1 MRCGNS
7 FSSQLFERNIL
18 IRAAYSENRCSRE
31 CDTSLSLSSPLSI
44 KDTYNNNNKK
54 TTKKGFEK
62 RSEGTTNKLVFF
74 KNLHIVC
81 VNCIHSSIF
90 DCDSVYVLWF
100 FFFWLY
106 KQESLHIG
114 PLHHFYSYTMS
125 QSGYVAYSDVNTR
138 THTQHT
144 HAYTPQSRMQ
154 QHQIPSNLVL
164 CKIFS
169 SHSFDRRDVMQR
181 AAFSI
186 DRNDK
191 KRAIIKRVLLASIIF
206 VKLVRHA

>member
-100 FFFWLY
+100 FFFGYINKRVSTLDHSITFTLTQWARVAMW
-106 KQESLHIG
+106 HIQTWI
-114 PLHHFYSYTMS
+114 LE
-125 QSGYVAYSDVNTR
+125 R
-138 THTQHT
+138 THNTHT
-144 HAYTPQSRMQ
+144 HIHRSRAC
-154 QHQIPSNLVL
+154 SNI
-164 CKIFS
+164 K
-169 SHSFDRRDVMQR
+169 SHRTWCCAKYS
-181 AAFSI
+181 
-186 DRNDK
+186 
-191 KRAIIKRVLLASIIF
+191 
-206 VKLVRHA
+206 VRIHLIEEM